1 MMGGIVLKEEISIVN
16 QIEEEKTPEIGL
28 SVANLE
34 IEVEEGKVYRAS
46 FTVESENNIP
56 MKGFIYST
64 SDKMETEISDFEGL
78 KVEIPYYFKGKLST
92 VNSEFEGDFVLI
104 TNGGEYNIPYSIRV
118 VRKSVETSIGRIS
131 DMADFTRLY
140 AANRR
145 EAVELFF
152 LPNFEEVFLRE
163 SPEERAIYHSLMKSR
178 SRNLILEEFLTATGC
193 KPVTLLSLERK
204 NIVLDVGRDRDTI
217 TLIMDNDGY
226 IEGKVSCDK
235 DQVQLSC
242 IHFTSDDFKDG
253 KLEISIEKNKNYIMG
268 SDIIHVTTVR
278 QSFEIPVEWWGT
290 LPEFTKEREKN
301 FRLKKEKAELLHNYL
316 YFRTGSIGFEDF
328 ADTGNHILDD
338 LYLST
343 EDYRWKF
350 YKMHFCLMENQKEA
364 AKQIMDQLADEE
376 KHFSPLEK
384 HYYLYLKAMYYRT
397 PEAISQ
403 AVVAIREFYE
413 TSSHK
418 AEALWMLI
426 YLDREYVFNKRL
438 QYDTI
443 RQLFEQGYNSFLLY
457 FEACDILNE
466 NPSYMEE
473 LSPFEVSIFRWGV
486 RYGYVSMS
494 LSYQF
499 ARLALKLKY
508 YNNAVFHISRKL
520 YDVEPDE
527 LFLQVI
533 CSLLIKGNRIGKEYH
548 SYFRRAVEANLKIIG
563 LNEFF
568 IRSMDFDTY
577 DTIPQRVL
585 IYFTYSNSLDY
596 MERAYLYTNVLK
608 HEAEYDEVFGAYY
621 SKMLPFVEEQLLQ
634 GRINEHLAYLYSHF
648 QKEILSN
655 PDNWKAVC
663 DILFFRKLTCHNPRM
678 IGVYVVSPETGEEK
692 YYAFSGGVTQV
703 EYYNKRTAL
712 YFVDGNEQRYVK
724 GIKHTFRSFL
734 ELSQFPERWVSKN
747 LINKKVLLVQSEKIE
762 DVITEKEVEILK
774 KIVFNPDYVTWM
786 QVRALEK
793 LLVYFENHQ
802 NKTELGRWLEKV
814 DYSHISEGF
823 RKTLMDY
830 YMEIGMTE
838 NTFFGIELYGCSI
851 MGAAKRLKLA
861 VFGIQ
866 HYKGAMDETTLSLA
880 WSAFIRKKYNRDTL
894 TYLMQHFCGETEDLL
909 LIWERS
915 RKFELETT
923 DFEKRILSQCMFTGD
938 ESDDVL
944 PVFESFYASESDP
957 ETAWAYME
965 YIYGRDL
972 ERKGTLPDKIHR
984 LIGREIMAGHVKGD
998 EARIYYLYHF
1008 ADKRD
1013 WHARAK
1019 EPAVW
1024 MIQDFLDRGLY
1035 LPVYHSYHQWF
1046 HFPVDYEELTFL
1058 TYTGESGHSMVLHY
1072 QIEGEDDSY
1081 TEKQLSEVLPG
1092 RYVCSMNFFRKD
1104 HVNYRLE
1111 ADGILVEDRANILFE
1126 TFSYD
1131 EEESRFFALNML
1143 DDEEVSLEAYEDYL
1157 RKAYF
1162 VDEYLTLL

>member
-1 MMGGIVLKEEISIVN
+1 MKEVISIVKE
-16 QIEEEKTPEIGL
+16 IEEEQVPEIGL
-28 SVANLE
+28 SVTNLE
-34 IEVEEGKVYRAS
+34 INVEEGRVYRSS

-56 MKGFIYST
+56 MKGAIYST
-64 SDKMETEISDFEGL
+64 SDKMETEICEFEGL
-78 KVEIPYYFKGKLST
+78 KVEIPYYFKGKLSS
-92 VNSEFEGDFVLI
+92 VDSEFEGDFVLI
-104 TNGGEYNIPYSIRV
+104 TNGGEYNIPYSVRVIRKAV
-118 VRKSVETSIGRIS
+118 GTSIGKIS
-131 DMADFTRLY
+131 NMTDFARLY

-163 SPEERAIYHSLMKSR
+163 SPEERAVYHSLMKSR
-178 SRNLILEEFLTATGC
+178 SRNLILEEFLTATGY
-193 KPVTLLSLERK
+193 KEVASLSLERK
-204 NIVLDVGRDRDTI
+204 SLVLDVGKDRDTI
-217 TLIMDNDGY
+217 TLIMENGGY
-226 IEGKVSCDK
+226 IEGKVTCDK

-242 IHFTSDDFKDG
+242 IHFTSDDFVDG
-253 KLEISIEKNKNYIMG
+253 KLEISIEKNKNYLMG
-268 SDIIHVTTVR
+268 SDVIHITTVR

-290 LPEFTKEREKN
+290 LPEFTREREKN
-301 FRLKKEKAELLHNYL
+301 LRLKKEKAELIHNYL
-316 YFRTGSIGFEDF
+316 YFRTGSIGFDDF
-328 ADTGNHILDD
+328 AETGNHILDD
-338 LYLST
+338 LYLTT
-343 EDYRWKF
+343 ENYQWKF
-350 YKMHFCLMENQKEA
+350 YKLHFCLMENQKEA
-364 AKQIMDQLADEE
+364 AGQILAQLEEEE
-376 KHFSPLEK
+376 KKNRFSELEK
-384 HYYLYLKAMYYRT
+384 HYFLYLKALFYRT
-397 PEAISQ
+397 PESISR
-403 AVVAIREFYE
+403 AVVAIREFYG
-413 TSSHK
+413 TSAHK

-426 YLDREYVFNKRL
+426 YLDREYVYNKRL

-443 RQLFEQGYNSFLLY
+443 RQLFEQGYNSCLLY
-457 FEACDILNE
+457 FEACDILND
-466 NPSYMEE
+466 NPSFMEE
-473 LSPFEVSIFRWGV
+473 LSSFETSIFRWGV

-508 YNNAVFHISRKL
+508 YNKAVFHIACKL
-520 YDVEPDE
+520 YEVEPDD

-533 CSLLIKGNRIGKEYH
+533 CSLLIKGNRVGKEYH
-548 SYFRRAVEANLKIIG
+548 RYFRRAVEANLKIIG

-568 IRSMDFDTY
+568 IRSMDFERY

-634 GRINEHLAYLYSHF
+634 GRINEHLAYLYTRF

-703 EYYNKRTAL
+703 EYYNSRTGL

-724 GIKHTFRSFL
+724 GIKHTFLPFL
-734 ELSQFPERWVSKN
+734 ELSQFPENWVRQN
-747 LINKKVLLVQSEKIE
+747 LVNKKVLLVQSGKI
-762 DVITEKEVEILK
+762 DGPITEEDTEILK
-774 KIVFNPDYVTWM
+774 KIVFNADYVSWM

-793 LLVYFENHQ
+793 LLVYYENHQ
-802 NKTELGRWLEKV
+802 NKAELARWLEKV

-823 RKTLMDY
+823 QKTLMDY

-866 HYKGAMDETTLSLA
+866 YYKGEMDETTLSLA
-880 WSAFIRKKYNRDTL
+880 WSAFIRKKYNKDTL
-894 TYLMQHFCGETEDLL
+894 TYLMDHFCGETEDLL

-923 DFEKRILSQCMFTGD
+923 DFEKKILKQCMFTGN

-944 PVFESFYASESDP
+944 PVFEAFYESKTDP
-957 ETAWAYME
+957 ETAWAYMD
-965 YIYGRDL
+965 YIYGKDRRGK
-972 ERKGTLPDKIHR
+972 ESLPDKIHR
-984 LIGREIMAGHVKGD
+984 MIGREIVAGNVKGD
-998 EARIYYLYHF
+998 EAGLHFLYHF
-1008 ADKRD
+1008 AAKND
-1013 WHARAK
+1013 WHARVREA
-1019 EPAVW
+1019 AVY
-1024 MIQDFLDRGLY
+1024 IIEDFLERGIY
-1035 LPVYHSYHQWF
+1035 LPVYHSYQQWF
-1046 HFPVDYEELTFL
+1046 RFPVEYEELTFL
-1058 TYTGESGHSMVLHY
+1058 TYTGESGRHMVLHY

-1081 TEKQLSEVLPG
+1081 TEKQLSEILPG

-1111 ADGILVEDRANILFE
+1111 SDGILVEDRTNILFE
-1126 TFSYD
+1126 TFQYD
-1131 EEESRFFALNML
+1131 EKESRFFALNML
-1143 DDEEVSLEAYEDYL
+1143 DDKESSLEEYEDYL
-1157 RKAYF
+1157 RKACF